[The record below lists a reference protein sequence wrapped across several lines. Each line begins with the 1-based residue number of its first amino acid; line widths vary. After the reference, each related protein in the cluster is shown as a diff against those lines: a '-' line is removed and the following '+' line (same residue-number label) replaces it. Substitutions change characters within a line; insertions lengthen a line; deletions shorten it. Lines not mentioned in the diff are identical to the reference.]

1 MVSLLLA
8 LIYIS
13 FVSLGLPDAV
23 LGASWPVMHPQL
35 GVQLSDMGILS
46 MTISLCTIVSSLNA
60 DRLTGR
66 FGTARVTAFSV
77 GLTAVAILGFSW
89 SGSFLAL
96 FLWAIP
102 YGLGAGGV
110 DASLNNYVATHYASR
125 HMSWLHCMWGIGAC
139 TGPYVMSYALLSG
152 ATWNQGYRIL
162 GIFQALLC
170 LVLFLTLKV
179 WRVNQPRQT
188 QQEQAHKPMSLK
200 QIFAIPGVPYL
211 MFAFFGYCAV
221 EQTAGQWASSY
232 LVLKDGMDE
241 KTAAGLGSLFYLG
254 ITAGRAVSGFLT
266 LKMNDRQMIRLSQG
280 ILFAG
285 ITAMLLPFGK
295 TVSIIGLL
303 LIGLGCAPIY
313 PCVIHSTPILFGA
326 DKSQAII
333 GVQMAFAY
341 VGTLLMPPLYGLIAQ
356 HLSAGL
362 LPGYLLALGAIMLI
376 CMETLNRKH
385 KKTVD
390 ISRI

>member
-1 MVSLLLA
+1 MAGLLLA

-35 GVQLSDMGILS
+35 GVQISDMGILS

-60 DRLTGR
+60 DRLTIR
-66 FGTARVTAFSV
+66 FGTARVTACSV
-77 GLTAVAILGFSW
+77 ALTAAAIFGFSC
-89 SGSFLAL
+89 SDSFLAL
-96 FLWAIP
+96 FLWSIP

-139 TGPYVMSYALLSG
+139 TGPYVMGYALTAG
-152 ATWNQGYRIL
+152 ATWNQGYFIL
-162 GIFQALLC
+162 GVFQAALC
-170 LVLFLTLKV
+170 LVLFSTLKV
-179 WRVNQPRQT
+179 WKVHAPQQSREEKPR
-188 QQEQAHKPMSLK
+188 KPMKLS
-200 QIFAIPGVPYL
+200 QIFSIPGVLSL
-211 MFAFFGYCAV
+211 MLAFFGYCAV

-232 LVLKDGMDE
+232 FVLKDGLE
-241 KTAAGLGSLFYLG
+241 PEEAASLASLFYLG

-266 LKMNDRQMIRLSQG
+266 MKLNDKNMIRLGQG

-285 ITAMLLPFGK
+285 ILIMFLPFGK
-295 TVSIIGLL
+295 VSSMAGLL

-313 PCVIHSTPILFGA
+313 PCVIHSTPALFGA

-341 VGTLLMPPLYGLIAQ
+341 VGSLLMPPLYGVIAQ
-356 HLSAGL
+356 HISAGL
-362 LPGYLLALGAIMLI
+362 LPVYLLILGGLMLI
-376 CMETLNRKH
+376 CMENLNRKH
-385 KKTVD
+385 KKIVE
-390 ISRI
+390 I